1 MGVWSK
7 TIYRAVVLV
16 NEWYKMS
23 DCGLLNEKL

>member
-1 MGVWSK
+1 MGASE

-23 DCGLLNEKL
+23 DCGLLNEGL